1 MGLNLMQLLGALQSN
16 RNPMVVLEQIM
27 GQNAGNP
34 QIAQAMK
41 LINGKNQS
49 QLRQVAENMARERG
63 IDLRQLA
70 SGMGLNLPK

>member
-1 MGLNLMQLLGALQSN
+1 MNLMQLVGAMKSS
-16 RNPMVVLEQIM
+16 RNPMGVLEQIM

-41 LINGKNQS
+41 LINGKNPT

-63 IDLRQLA
+63 IDLGQLA

>member
-1 MGLNLMQLLGALQSN
+1 MNLMQLVGAMKSS
-16 RNPMVVLEQIM
+16 RNPMGVLEKIM

-41 LINGKNQS
+41 LINGKNPS

-63 IDLRQLA
+63 IDLGQLA